1 VIADLYR
8 LADALLMP
16 SREEGFGIPII
27 EAGLARLPVFC
38 TDIPPLR
45 ALGGDQATY
54 FSPDAD
60 AREVAGLIV
69 GRLASDRDHRL
80 AVRIRHEYLWEQVY
94 TQRIAPLLES

>member
-38 TDIPPLR
+38 ADIPPLR

-60 AREVAGLIV
+60 PRTVAGLIAE
-69 GRLASDRDHRL
+69 RLAGDRDHRL
-80 AVRIRHEYLWEQVY
+80 AARVRREYLWEQVY
-94 TQRIAPLLES
+94 AQKIAPLLDS